1 MFCPAC
7 GAASDNSARFC
18 ASCGR
23 ALPVLEPD
31 PGAQTPP
38 ASSSPEAAHPSPT
51 EPPSGPTQGPLSNA
65 GASSAPPSYE
75 PYPTAAPPS
84 FASPSAY
91 GSPTWAATSTGPL
104 SAFGAPLAG
113 WWQRVGSILLD
124 GLVLGV
130 PWLIFTAIVGSVSGT
145 NASIQFG
152 NSKDTLYSSG
162 NSSLVLLLVY
172 IVIQALYFSCF
183 NGQGTGQTVG
193 NRAPGIAVRDAETGE
208 AIGLGRGLVRWLV
221 RIALYC
227 ALILPGVLNDLF
239 PLWDKRRQTIADKA
253 ARSVVIRLK

>member
-1 MFCPAC
+1 M
-7 GAASDNSARFC
+7 
-18 ASCGR
+18 
-23 ALPVLEPD
+23 
-31 PGAQTPP
+31 
-38 ASSSPEAAHPSPT
+38 
-51 EPPSGPTQGPLSNA
+51 
-65 GASSAPPSYE
+65 
-75 PYPTAAPPS
+75 
-84 FASPSAY
+84 
-91 GSPTWAATSTGPL
+91 
-104 SAFGAPLAG
+104 
-113 WWQRVGSILLD
+113 LLD

-152 NSKDTLYSSG
+152 NSKDTLHSSG
-162 NSSLVLLLVY
+162 NGSLVLFFVY

-208 AIGLGRGLVRWLV
+208 AIGIGRGLVRWLV